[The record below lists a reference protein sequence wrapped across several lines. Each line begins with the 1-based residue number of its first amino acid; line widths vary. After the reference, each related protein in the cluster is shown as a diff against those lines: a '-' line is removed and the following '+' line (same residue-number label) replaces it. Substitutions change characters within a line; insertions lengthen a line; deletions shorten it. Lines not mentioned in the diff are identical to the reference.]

1 MLEESSVLAPAPDI
15 SFVALSL
22 NSTERAGFIRENLSV
37 LPELELF
44 PAVNGFSKEATAR
57 SLASTP
63 LKFHVYTFCN
73 YARFAT
79 YGSLANFVTKY
90 LALRMQRRRRLP
102 YMVMLEDD
110 MALRPGFRS
119 FVEAAVRGGQLERAD
134 LLVLGQWGEGYV
146 TSLASARRV
155 LAGLERQGV
164 PLTIDIMLNDGHA
177 GRAVRLTGA
186 PWSHRVAPNAGDC
199 LKTAHI
205 GLHDLPRR
213 CVHTCSGGPRC
224 MRELDARRRRY
235 CHAGAARRQTP

>member
-1 MLEESSVLAPAPDI
+1 MAGSDI

-90 LALRMQRRRRLP
+90 LALRMQRRRRSDATLLP
-102 YMVMLEDD
+102 PM
-110 MALRPGFRS
+110 PG
-119 FVEAAVRGGQLERAD
+119 
-134 LLVLGQWGEGYV
+134 
-146 TSLASARRV
+146 
-155 LAGLERQGV
+155 
-164 PLTIDIMLNDGHA
+164 LT
-177 GRAVRLTGA
+177 
-186 PWSHRVAPNAGDC
+186 SHRG
-199 LKTAHI
+199 
-205 GLHDLPRR
+205 RR
-213 CVHTCSGGPRC
+213 
-224 MRELDARRRRY
+224 
-235 CHAGAARRQTP
+235 